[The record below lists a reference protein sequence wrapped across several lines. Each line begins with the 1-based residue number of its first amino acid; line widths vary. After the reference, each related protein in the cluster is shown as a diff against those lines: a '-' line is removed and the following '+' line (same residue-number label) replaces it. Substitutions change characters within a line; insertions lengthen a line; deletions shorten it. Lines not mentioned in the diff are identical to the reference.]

1 MEGIGEMAAGGERM
15 YSRAV
20 CVLLLA
26 VALPCLVSYEVYYG
40 FGTNYTADV
49 FHEEGFRE
57 QYESGVY
64 RYRVLGRHLLLGTH
78 SLMESDLFISRLMR
92 EKLPEPPAG
101 ALALD
106 ARTDPVFYASYFV
119 LNTFFLMMCGILMYL
134 ILAGSPVAEMT
145 LKLLV
150 AILLIGL
157 TEYVVCPYDT
167 LSYALVLLTFLL
179 ILRQQKFGLPM
190 ILLALAASTLARE
203 TAVLAIPFFIAHN
216 WEGISARRPRQLRHL
231 ALMAG
236 VFAATYLL
244 LRVLLGFDS
253 ALWQNVRFLENIS
266 STRSIAG
273 FLALPVVAYPLT
285 AVSGSRR
292 KSLVFLA
299 ACLPYWLAM
308 LVVAET
314 WETRL
319 WVPVWLGLLSMA
331 PPAGKPCGG
340 QAA

>member
-1 MEGIGEMAAGGERM
+1 VKLGELTPNRVVFMLM
-15 YSRAV
+15 
-20 CVLLLA
+20 LA
-26 VALPCLVSYEVYYG
+26 VALPFLVSYEVYYG

-78 SLMESDLFISRLMR
+78 SLMESDLFFSRLMR
-92 EKLPEPPAG
+92 EHLPEPPAG

-106 ARTDPVFYASYFV
+106 AGTDPVFYASYFV
-119 LNTFFLMMCGILMYL
+119 LNTFFLVLCGILMYL

-145 LKLLV
+145 LKLLA

-179 ILRQQKFGLPM
+179 ILRQSKFGLPM
-190 ILLALAASTLARE
+190 ILVALAASTLARE

-216 WEGISARRPRQLRHL
+216 LEGISARRPRQLRHL
-231 ALMAG
+231 TLMAA
-236 VFAATYLL
+236 VFAAIYML

-331 PPAGKPCGG
+331 PPAGKPSGG

>member
-1 MEGIGEMAAGGERM
+1 MC
-15 YSRAV
+15 SRRICAF
-20 CVLLLA
+20 LLA
-26 VALPCLVSYEVYYG
+26 FVLPCLVSYEVYYG

-64 RYRVLGRHLLLGTH
+64 RYRILGRHLLLGTH
-78 SLMESDLFISRLMR
+78 SLMESDFFASRLLR
-92 EKLPEPPAG
+92 EHLPGPPGG

-106 ARTDPVFYASYFV
+106 GRTDPTFYSSYFV
-119 LNTFFLMMCGILMYL
+119 LNTFFLVLCCVLMYL
-134 ILAGSPVAEMT
+134 ILAGSPLAERM
-145 LKLLV
+145 LRLLV

-157 TEYVVCPYDT
+157 TQYVVCPYDT
-167 LSYALVLLTFLL
+167 LSYALILLTFLL
-179 ILRQQKFGLPM
+179 ILRQRKYGLPTV
-190 ILLALAASTLARE
+190 LLALAASTLARE

-216 WEGISARRPRQLRHL
+216 WDGVSARRPREILHL
-231 ALMAG
+231 ALMAA
-236 VFAATYLL
+236 VFAATYLV
-244 LRVLLGFDS
+244 LRLLLGFDS
-253 ALWQNVRFLENIS
+253 AVWQNVRFLENIS

-273 FLALPVVAYPLT
+273 FLAMPVVAYPL
-285 AVSGSRR
+285 AAISGRRR
-292 KSLVFLA
+292 KSLVFLL

-331 PPAGKPCGG
+331 PPAGRT
-340 QAA
+340 Q